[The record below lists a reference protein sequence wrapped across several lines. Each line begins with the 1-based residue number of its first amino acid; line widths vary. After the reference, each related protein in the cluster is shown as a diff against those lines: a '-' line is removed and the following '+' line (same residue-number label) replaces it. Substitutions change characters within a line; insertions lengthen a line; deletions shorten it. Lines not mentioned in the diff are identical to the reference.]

1 MERRSLPITS
11 LYQSIQLPA
20 VIARVC
26 SRLTL
31 LQRAFPRVEKSNKK
45 SSADV
50 PIDTGNSD
58 DRRPGR
64 QKRGKRQPAKVIL
77 PTELASVLQHV
88 DGLRY
93 PERNKV
99 MVLLSFKAG
108 LRACEIA
115 GLEWE
120 MVLGSDGAV
129 SGQIVISRGIA
140 KGGSGR
146 FVPTHCDLQ
155 DALDLLHQ
163 CEGHPLTGHVIRSE
177 RQDHLSARSGVN
189 WFSSVYHDLRLVG
202 CSSHSGRRTFITTS
216 ARVLAKT
223 GGSLRDIQEL
233 AGHRALTTTE
243 RYIEGDRAAQ
253 RRLIEL
259 L

>member
-1 MERRSLPITS
+1 MADVVSRVRSRRLGHMPRKESQELD
-11 LYQSIQLPA
+11 
-20 VIARVC
+20 ARV
-26 SRLTL
+26 SEDAPQKAVSPSVKAERGTEN
-31 LQRAFPRVEKSNKK
+31 QRRYWK
-45 SSADV
+45 
-50 PIDTGNSD
+50 G
-58 DRRPGR
+58 
-64 QKRGKRQPAKVIL
+64 GKRQPAKTVL
-77 PTELASVLQHV
+77 PAEVESLLQYAESR
-88 DGLRY
+88 RY
-93 PERNKV
+93 AERNKV

-115 GLEWE
+115 GLKWE
-120 MVLGSDGAV
+120 MVLRSNGS
-129 SGQIVISRGIA
+129 ISDQLLLAQGIT
-140 KGGSGR
+140 KGGRGR
-146 FVPTHCDLQ
+146 SIPMHAQLQ
-155 DALDLLHQ
+155 ESLRLLHHSQ
-163 CEGHPLTGHVIRSE
+163 DEPTTGHVLRSE
-177 RQDHLSARSGVN
+177 RQSRLNPQSVVN
-189 WFSSVYHDLRLVG
+189 WFAVAYRDLDLVG